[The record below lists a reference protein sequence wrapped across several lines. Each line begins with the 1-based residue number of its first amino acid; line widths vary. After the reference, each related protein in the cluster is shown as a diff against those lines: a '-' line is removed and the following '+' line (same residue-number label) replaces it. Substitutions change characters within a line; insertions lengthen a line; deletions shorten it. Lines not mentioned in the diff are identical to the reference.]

1 MSIDAQH
8 IQKAMQ
14 AHASQYVWFRR
25 LYVLWSRYLFI
36 NTFLPIDMD

>member
-1 MSIDAQH
+1 MSLQN
-8 IQKAMQ
+8 AMQ

-36 NTFLPIDMD
+36 NTFLSIDMD